1 MPNPTIA
8 GLPQKLTL
16 TQGMPVPLPRHYNLA
31 VSANAGFT
39 IPNRA
44 NIAVF
49 YGEASSPV
57 PLLSQETTTTQGL
70 NHFAYTLALY
80 AAQNSLWGKSIP
92 CIAVAMGGP
101 LGTQYVARSNT
112 ENVTLPT
119 APCTITN
126 PLLNTAWG
134 TSDSP
139 NPLRLAAPGG
149 RRLYFASDPSLGAST
164 VGRMWYVT
172 PDNRLETSA
181 ASRGFDRFTF
191 WLSLYAVAIKNSMNV
206 TSGEAL
212 APLLGAYKSNK
223 LPMAAPLGQIVAAA
237 GVNASAMGGHLMWTS
252 SRVIMIRSS
261 GSLLKVREWT
271 TQGDSSVDLSSWIA
285 SQNANEVWNVRMLL
299 VPVTPKFGS
308 ASIV

>member
-1 MPNPTIA
+1 MPSPTITS
-8 GLPQKLTL
+8 LPQKLIL
-16 TQGMPVPLPRHYNLA
+16 KQGPSVPVPRHYNLTVGA
-31 VSANAGFT
+31 SAGFT

-57 PLLSQETTTTQGL
+57 SLLAQETVTVHGL
-70 NHFAYTLALY
+70 NQFAYALALY
-80 AAQNSLWGKSIP
+80 AAQNSLWGKAIP
-92 CIAVAMGGP
+92 CIAVAMGGA
-101 LGTQYVARSNT
+101 LGTQYVARSNA

-119 APCTITN
+119 APCTISN
-126 PLLNTAWG
+126 PFLNTAWG
-134 TSDSP
+134 SSDSP

-191 WLSLYAVAIKNSMNV
+191 WLSLYAVAIKDSVNV
-206 TSGEAL
+206 TSGETL

-223 LPMAAPLGQIVAAA
+223 LPMAAPLGQLVAAA
-237 GVNASAMGGHLMWTS
+237 GPNANAMNGHLMWTG
-252 SRVIMIRSS
+252 SRVIMIRAS
-261 GSLLKVREWT
+261 GSTLKVREWT
-271 TQGDSSVDLSSWIA
+271 TQGDSSVDLSSWIT
-285 SQNANEVWNVRMLL
+285 SQNQNEVWNVRMLL
-299 VPVTPKFGS
+299 VPVTPKFGN
-308 ASIV
+308 ASIA